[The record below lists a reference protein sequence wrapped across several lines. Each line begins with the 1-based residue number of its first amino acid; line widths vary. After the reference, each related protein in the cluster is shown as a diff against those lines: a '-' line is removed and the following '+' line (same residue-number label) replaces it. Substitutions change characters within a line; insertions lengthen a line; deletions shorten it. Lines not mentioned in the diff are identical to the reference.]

1 MSNNRFPCRLFSFC
15 LISIALLVS
24 FKCAYCIRWLFESA
38 LSAVIWTH
46 GHVPRFSFLSRR
58 IQRWSA
64 WYVNSFQWWCLRN
77 MLSNFFFFS
86 LLLPSPFIFT
96 FAYLRPSRFFV
107 FFLVLVFCSSTRIQ
121 EVMYRNVFSV
131 DDFDAA
137 PNRNQAGWNRFDFH
151 LNYQLILKVRQV
163 FME

>member
-107 FFLVLVFCSSTRIQ
+107 FFGFW
-121 EVMYRNVFSV
+121 FSV
-131 DDFDAA
+131 LRHAYKKWCIETFSALMISM
-137 PNRNQAGWNRFDFH
+137 RLQIEIKLVG
-151 LNYQLILKVRQV
+151 IVSISI
-163 FME
+163 